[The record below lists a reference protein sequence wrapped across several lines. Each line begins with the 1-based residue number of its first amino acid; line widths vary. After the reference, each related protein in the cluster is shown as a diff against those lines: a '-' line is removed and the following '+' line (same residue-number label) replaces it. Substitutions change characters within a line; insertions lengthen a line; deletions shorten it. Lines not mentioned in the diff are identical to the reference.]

1 MEKPDFRQTRLISQ
15 IATLLYKWLPG
26 SSPPFGRIFTFADAA
41 QKHGLQAYWSG
52 GSKLPSLQG
61 LLEGAFEKA
70 CLGPLIIT
78 IVREGMKYRDKKG
91 NSVTKEEVVL
101 LDTAIRNLGLVL
113 PELSSP
119 DLLLLMRE
127 SSNVD
132 DSKHMKNISGNR
144 LHEFSDRY
152 DLRETNP
159 DVQNR
164 GYEFQELLF
173 DILFD
178 LGLNPRKPFRVT
190 GEEVDGSFT
199 LDSEI
204 YLLEARWRA
213 KKAAKSDLAS
223 FSDKVERKSSW
234 TRGLFISVHGFTE
247 DGLEAM
253 KMGKAPNFVIV
264 SGKELRSVLRGEL
277 GFVDVLQKKIR
288 SLAERGELEVQQ

>member
-144 LHEFSDRY
+144 LHE
-152 DLRETNP
+152 L
-159 DVQNR
+159 
-164 GYEFQELLF
+164 
-173 DILFD
+173 
-178 LGLNPRKPFRVT
+178 
-190 GEEVDGSFT
+190 
-199 LDSEI
+199 
-204 YLLEARWRA
+204 
-213 KKAAKSDLAS
+213 
-223 FSDKVERKSSW
+223 
-234 TRGLFISVHGFTE
+234 
-247 DGLEAM
+247 
-253 KMGKAPNFVIV
+253 
-264 SGKELRSVLRGEL
+264 
-277 GFVDVLQKKIR
+277 
-288 SLAERGELEVQQ
+288 